1 MAKTEHIRSLSLV
14 TTRKYVI
21 MTDEERKEYNRKY
34 YQRTKGNDVR
44 KLYNLARNRKRKLR
58 YRNDQEYR
66 DSLRKKSHD
75 RYHRNDS
82 VEEEK

>member
-1 MAKTEHIRSLSLV
+1 
-14 TTRKYVI
+14 